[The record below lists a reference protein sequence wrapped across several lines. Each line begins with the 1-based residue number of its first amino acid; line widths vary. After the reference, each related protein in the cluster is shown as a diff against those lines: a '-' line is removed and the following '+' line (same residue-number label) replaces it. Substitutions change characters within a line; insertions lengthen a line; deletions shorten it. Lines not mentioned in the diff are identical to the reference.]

1 MRTACLSLFALIAA
15 LLFAALPARAMMD
28 HGNAAPSAYSDR
40 AFLSAMLAHHEG
52 AVDMAELFLKS
63 PKKYQDPKVAS
74 WADAVIKV
82 QKAEIAEMK
91 QLLQP
96 LGGLEKSAYDPMKEA
111 MAHMLAEG
119 ADMNANMRFVE
130 LMLPHHAM
138 AVEMA
143 VPALVHSDNPKVL
156 DLAEAIIIEQA
167 KEMRQFKAWLMAADH
182 TRH

>member
-1 MRTACLSLFALIAA
+1 MRTACLSFLAFIAA
-15 LLFAALPARAMMD
+15 LFIAALPARAMMN

-52 AVDMAELFLKS
+52 AVDMAELLLKS
-63 PKKYQDPKVAS
+63 SRKYQDPKVAA

-82 QKAEIAEMK
+82 QQAEISEMK
-91 QLLQP
+91 QLLKP
-96 LGGLEKSAYDPMKEA
+96 LGGVEKSAYDPMKES
-111 MAHMLAEG
+111 MTHMLDEG
-119 ADMNANMRFVE
+119 ADMNANMRFVK

-143 VPALVHSDNPKVL
+143 LPALVYSDNPKVL

-167 KEMRQFKAWLMAADH
+167 KEMRQFKAWLLASDH
-182 TRH
+182 AGH

>member
-1 MRTACLSLFALIAA
+1 
-15 LLFAALPARAMMD
+15 
-28 HGNAAPSAYSDR
+28 
-40 AFLSAMLAHHEG
+40 
-52 AVDMAELFLKS
+52 
-63 PKKYQDPKVAS
+63 
-74 WADAVIKV
+74 
-82 QKAEIAEMK
+82 
-91 QLLQP
+91 
-96 LGGLEKSAYDPMKEA
+96 

-156 DLAEAIIIEQA
+156 DSAEAIIIEQA